1 VTERRDRQ
9 PDRVDRVD
17 LARVDRVDLAQ
28 VDRVDRVDRVA
39 GQLDLAV
46 CVQVLRLD
54 LVRNQRLPIVVV
66 LALVAGLVEVV
77 VGTQDLGLVVAAD
90 LAALIEAVVAD
101 LAVDRV
107 DREDRVDRVD
117 REDRAV
123 EVEAV
128 VAEAVVEMQLVP
140 SVSKVAS
147 RANLERAKKSG
158 AKSLTICKPQNWAA
172 SLFPVEM
179 VPRLCVCLEVPR

>member
-1 VTERRDRQ
+1 MDL
-9 PDRVDRVD
+9 DRVDRVD
-17 LARVDRVDLAQ
+17 FAR

-46 CVQVLRLD
+46 CVQVLPLD

-101 LAVDRV
+101 LAREGLQDLIYAMSRLVTQARSQAPIEEATRIVLRPFDRNQIF
-107 DREDRVDRVD
+107 E
-117 REDRAV
+117 EINCI
-123 EVEAV
+123 
-128 VAEAVVEMQLVP
+128 L
-140 SVSKVAS
+140 ST
-147 RANLERAKKSG
+147 G
-158 AKSLTICKPQNWAA
+158 
-172 SLFPVEM
+172 
-179 VPRLCVCLEVPR
+179 

>member
-1 VTERRDRQ
+1 MTERRDRQ
-9 PDRVDRVD
+9 P
-17 LARVDRVDLAQ
+17 DRVDLAQ
-28 VDRVDRVDRVA
+28 VDRVDRVDLAQVDQVDRVA

-101 LAVDRV
+101 LAVADLAERYSNGNLRTTINQNLV
-107 DREDRVDRVD
+107 IRWIPERQ
-117 REDRAV
+117 
-123 EVEAV
+123 VEALYGDLAAHGLAEPLLQD
-128 VAEAVVEMQLVP
+128 VARHLAWTE
-140 SVSKVAS
+140 S
-147 RANLERAKKSG
+147 RQAHLLADFG
-158 AKSLTICKPQNWAA
+158 
-172 SLFPVEM
+172 
-179 VPRLCVCLEVPR
+179 

>member
-17 LARVDRVDLAQ
+17 LDRVDRVDFAR

-107 DREDRVDRVD
+107 DRV
-117 REDRAV
+117 DRAV